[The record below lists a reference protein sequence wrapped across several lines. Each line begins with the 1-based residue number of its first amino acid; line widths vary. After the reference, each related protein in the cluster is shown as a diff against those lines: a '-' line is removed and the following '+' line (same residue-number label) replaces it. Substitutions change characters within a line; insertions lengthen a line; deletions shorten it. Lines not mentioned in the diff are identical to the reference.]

1 MKDELLRSNNEGNN
15 VGSGVESVL
24 EGFEKIYKR
33 DPEKDGEIK
42 NLNFVAS
49 EIVLALIKADGND
62 TLALAR
68 IGADRIKDMA
78 NGFAMLAECASRT
91 LLELGSEKY
100 LELRKTARGGSE
112 E

>member
-1 MKDELLRSNNEGNN
+1 MKNEFLKSNNEENG

-24 EGFEKIYKR
+24 AGLEKIYKR

-42 NLNFVAS
+42 NLSFVAS
-49 EIVLALIKADGND
+49 EIAIALIKADGND

-100 LELRKTARGGSE
+100 LELRKEAKDGSE

>member
-1 MKDELLRSNNEGNN
+1 
-15 VGSGVESVL
+15 
-24 EGFEKIYKR
+24 
-33 DPEKDGEIK
+33 
-42 NLNFVAS
+42 
-49 EIVLALIKADGND
+49 
-62 TLALAR
+62 
-68 IGADRIKDMA
+68 MA